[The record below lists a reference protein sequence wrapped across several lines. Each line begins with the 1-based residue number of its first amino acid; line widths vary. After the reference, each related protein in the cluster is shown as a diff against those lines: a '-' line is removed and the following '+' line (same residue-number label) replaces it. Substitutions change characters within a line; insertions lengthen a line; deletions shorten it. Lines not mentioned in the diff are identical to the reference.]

1 MTKQQLVK
9 QIFDKQTFLCVGLDP
24 DLQKIP
30 AHLLEDE
37 DPIFAFNRAII
48 DATAPYCVAY
58 KPNLAF
64 YESTGIKGML

>member
-37 DPIFAFNRAII
+37 DPIFAFNVRSSMPLLP
-48 DATAPYCVAY
+48 TA
-58 KPNLAF
+58 
-64 YESTGIKGML
+64 